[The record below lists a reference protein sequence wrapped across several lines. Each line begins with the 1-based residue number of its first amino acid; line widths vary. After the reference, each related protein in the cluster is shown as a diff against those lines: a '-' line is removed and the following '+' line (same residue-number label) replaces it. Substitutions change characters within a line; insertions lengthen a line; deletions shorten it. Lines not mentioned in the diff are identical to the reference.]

1 MRRLVA
7 ALGIT
12 SSFVIAWFALEE
24 IPLVVLGQPTT
35 TGKVQSVLEE
45 PFFRALND
53 KSGIKFRTEY
63 TPINKAGYRD
73 THQLQLL
80 KQGKADIVSLRFAQ
94 NSQEEPT
101 LQGIDMTGLIDSY
114 EEARKV
120 SAAYSDTVDK
130 QLRLRFRAK
139 LLGIWTF
146 GPQEIF
152 CNKPVRRLRDLRG
165 LRVRTSSQQM
175 SSFVM
180 ELGAKPAV
188 IDFGETVT
196 ALKDGLV
203 DCGITSKAS
212 ANHAGW
218 PRYAQFNYPFAIQFG
233 FNGYAITLEKWDSL
247 TRDQQ
252 SRLQEAFDEHIQN
265 IWSFSKDISHDSNK
279 CHVGTKCITG
289 GKLQGS
295 NRAVYRLDRALARQ
309 IMEKKLLPI
318 WEKECKVV
326 QPSCRSDWDKRLHK
340 IIHSWAT
347 QEMHSKT

>member
-12 SSFVIAWFALEE
+12 SSFAIAWFAFEE

-35 TGKVQSVLEE
+35 TGKVQSELEE

-80 KQGKADIVSLRFAQ
+80 KGGKVDIASVRFAQ
-94 NSQEEPT
+94 NSQEEPS
-101 LQGIDMTGLIDSY
+101 LQGIDMAGLIDNF
-114 EEARKV
+114 EEASEV
-120 SAAYSDTVDK
+120 SAAYSGAVDK
-130 QLRLRFRAK
+130 QLRLRFGAK
-139 LLGIWTF
+139 LLGVWTF
-146 GPQEIF
+146 GPMEIF
-152 CNKPVRRLRDLRG
+152 CNKPVRRLQDLRG

-175 SSFVM
+175 SSFIV

-188 IDFGETVT
+188 IDFSDTAA

-203 DCGITSKAS
+203 DCGITSKGSAS
-212 ANHAGW
+212 HAKW
-218 PRYAQFNYPFAIQFG
+218 SQHAKFNYPFAIQFG
-233 FNGYAITLEKWDSL
+233 FNGYAITLKKWDAL

-252 SRLQEAFDEHIQN
+252 SKLQQAFDEHVQS
-265 IWSFSKDISHDSNK
+265 IWRLSKDMSDASNK
-279 CHVGTKCITG
+279 SK
-289 GKLQGS
+289 GS
-295 NRAVYRLDRALARQ
+295 ESLVYRLDRALARQ
-309 IMEKKLLPI
+309 IMEKKILPN

-326 QPSCRSDWDKRLHK
+326 QPSCRIDWNKRLLK
-340 IIHSWAT
+340 IINSWASKET
-347 QEMHSKT
+347 HSNI